1 MMGSV
6 GLGFNRMGSEKGP
19 KLDAETVKQRVRAA
33 AERARAEADARRTA
47 AAAHAKPS
55 PKELNGRG
63 GLDPVRHGDWE
74 VKGVASDF

>member
-1 MMGSV
+1 MG
-6 GLGFNRMGSEKGP
+6 GEKGP
-19 KLDAETVKQRVRAA
+19 ELDAETVKRRIREAAQRT
-33 AERARAEADARRTA
+33 RAEADARRKA
-47 AAAHAKPS
+47 AAAQAKPP